1 MYLVTT
7 DREFSDV
14 TASKVD
20 EFDGVTVKRMC
31 HVTAAYVNKNMFCSL
46 TVCLTSAYAS
56 YVF

>member
-1 MYLVTT
+1 LVTT